1 MFISINNSFVLRM
14 EGYSPVVKPEKEEKI
29 EIKHT
34 IGEIPGQREQSG
46 REPGQSVS
54 PMLPAA
60 VPPSAPAAFVPCREP
75 ARL

>member
-34 IGEIPGQREQSG
+34 IGEIPGQREHSG
-46 REPGQSVS
+46 REPGQSGFS
-54 PMLPAA
+54 YATGRSAA
-60 VPPSAPAAFVPCREP
+60 LCSCSLREP